1 MSKKNGHALAPAG
14 ETHVVLDDSDDE
26 GNSTS
31 HPSFI
36 PQMDDDDGDH
46 IAPAKTTAETVVQG
60 ASRCP
65 RIVAG
70 VILGILVLL
79 IGSVILLA
87 ILKPEVIQQV
97 VYGAPSSPA
106 QNQRVYL
113 SGNATIL
120 TAAQALTVSALGLPV
135 GFFNA
140 SLALTGAAAATVCFT
155 GAAASSVMPLL
166 NFSAVVATYQ
176 PAGAVLTGGSTSSSA
191 WVCVNQAPAA
201 ALPCCAPLVLTPN
214 ATDVVVSMA
223 LAPPYISN
231 VVVLN
236 FAL

>member
-26 GNSTS
+26 GNSNT

-46 IAPAKTTAETVVQG
+46 IAPAQTTAETVVQG

-65 RIVAG
+65 RIVGG
-70 VILGILVLL
+70 VILCILVLL
-79 IGSVILLA
+79 LGSVILLA
-87 ILKPEVIQQV
+87 VFKPEVIQQV

-120 TAAQALTVSALGLPV
+120 TAAQALAVSALGLPV

-176 PAGAVLTGGSTSSSA
+176 FAGAVLTGGGTSP

-201 ALPCCAPLVLTPN
+201 TLPCCAPLVLTPN